1 MTAPAQQPNP
11 LQVQQQND
19 ALRRFV
25 VANSVKMEQQ
35 IFSQNV
41 DISQQTTIN
50 IAANSIRFAGLL
62 LGFIV
67 EVSGNVTNGATTAA
81 NLTPHGTANLVK
93 QFRFD
98 DLSSYTRIQT
108 SGRHLA
114 MLNTVRQGFA
124 YGGAYAPNLP
134 IGYGNNFDVFE
145 GPATLAASATGDLR
159 QVYYMPVAYAPND
172 LRGSIYMATTGASM
186 NLQIELNDTPFG
198 ATGANPLN
206 LVYTGNAAGDWT
218 NNVTVTVYQVYLDQI
233 PRDPNSG
240 QPILPGLDLDT
251 VYDLKETTFVGV
263 SAAQDFPM
271 AYSNY
276 RAFLSTILI
285 YDNGGTFNAGSDVNY
300 FSLASANFTNLFK
313 YTPEIAALKARM
325 AIMADFPDATYLF
338 DSRDTPINTINFGNM
353 ELNINA
359 SVANAGARCV
369 VGYEAF
375 ARIGQLKTASSLA
388 GG

>member
-1 MTAPAQQPNP
+1 MAAAAQPNP
-11 LQVQQQND
+11 IAVQQQND
-19 ALRRFV
+19 AIRRFV
-25 VANSVKMEQQ
+25 VSNSIKMEQQ
-35 IFSQNV
+35 IFSQAIN
-41 DISQQTTIN
+41 ISQQTTIN
-50 IAANSIRFAGLL
+50 IAANNIRFAGVL

-67 EVSGNVTNGATTAA
+67 EVSGNLTNAA
-81 NLTPHGTANLVK
+81 GSGLTLTPHGTANMVK
-93 QFRFD
+93 QIRFD
-98 DLSSYTRIQT
+98 DLSSYTRVQT

-145 GPATLAASATGDLR
+145 GPATIAASGNADLR
-159 QVYYMPVAYAPND
+159 QVYYLPISYSPSD
-172 LRGSIYMATTGASM
+172 LRGGIYLATTGASM
-186 NLQIELNDTPFG
+186 NLQIELQDTPCG
-198 ATGANPLN
+198 AAGANPLQ
-206 LVYTGNAAGDWT
+206 LVYTGNAGGDWT

-251 VYDLKETTFVGV
+251 VYDLKETTFVGPTV
-263 SAAQDFPM
+263 GQDFPM
-271 AYSNY
+271 AFSNY

-325 AIMADFPDATYLF
+325 AIMSDLPDATYLF
-338 DSRDTPINTINFGNM
+338 DSRETPINTINFGNM
-353 ELNINA
+353 ELNINP
-359 SVANAGARCV
+359 STANVGARCI

-375 ARIGQLKTASSLA
+375 ARIGQLSQASSLA